1 MTTVIN
7 GLGALA
13 VEIKTNHKSNIFS
26 TSEARFSLQL
36 SLSIRWRIWVV
47 LYIHVDAID
56 RPGKISDESIVPNVW
71 MELRE
76 RFKFQ
81 LIRKN

>member
-1 MTTVIN
+1 MIFEMYKKNSNQIYMTIVIN

-36 SLSIRWRIWVV
+36 SLSIQVEDMGCV
-47 LYIHVDAID
+47 IHP
-56 RPGKISDESIVPNVW
+56 R
-71 MELRE
+71 
-76 RFKFQ
+76 
-81 LIRKN
+81 